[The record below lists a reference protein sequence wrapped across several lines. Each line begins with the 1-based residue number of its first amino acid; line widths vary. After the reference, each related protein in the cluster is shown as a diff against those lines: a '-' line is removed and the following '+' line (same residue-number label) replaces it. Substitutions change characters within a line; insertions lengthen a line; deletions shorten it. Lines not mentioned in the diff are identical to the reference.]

1 MQRKRR
7 AHPETHAELE
17 HRIREQFPALYI
29 TLVSVLIGLA
39 LADLVAEARVRMEL
53 WPLTLDTLRTWGELT
68 GNLFTALAAWAVY
81 AHLGI
86 SRRRIPTFADSLIAF
101 TLPLF
106 LLILNTYVGVVPMW
120 KWLYFASGFLAFS
133 LGTTLWNFHI
143 LRLETELASF
153 RRLGRLTGYPMVF
166 ITGIPF
172 YAAAGWADQHGYF
185 SPLLETLVARI
196 PAPSALFTCSIFLR
210 EWRDAIGDSHSKS
223 DRIEP

>member
-1 MQRKRR
+1 MRHRDKPG
-7 AHPETHAELE
+7 AETHAELE

-53 WPLTLDTLRTWGELT
+53 WPLNIDTLRTWGELT
-68 GNLFTALAAWAVY
+68 GNLFSALAAWVVY

-106 LLILNTYVGVVPMW
+106 LLILNSYVGVAPMW
-120 KWLYFASGFLAFS
+120 KWLYFAAGFLVFS
-133 LGTTLWNFHI
+133 LATTLWNFHI

-153 RRLGRLTGYPMVF
+153 RRLGRLTGYPMIF
-166 ITGIPF
+166 ITGVPF
-172 YAAAGWADQHGYF
+172 YAIAGWADQNGHF
-185 SPLLETLVARI
+185 SPLLETLVAWI
-196 PAPSALFTCSIFLR
+196 PAPSALFTCFIFLH
-210 EWRDAIGDSHSKS
+210 EWRTAIGDSHQAGES
-223 DRIEP
+223 

>member
-1 MQRKRR
+1 MRHRRR
-7 AHPETHAELE
+7 ANPETHEELE

-29 TLVSVLIGLA
+29 TLVSVFIGLA
-39 LADLVAEARVRMEL
+39 LADLVAEARAHMAL

-68 GNLFTALAAWAVY
+68 GNLFSALSAWTIY

-106 LLILNTYVGVVPMW
+106 LLILNSYVGVTPMW
-120 KWLYFASGFLAFS
+120 KWLYFASGFLVFS
-133 LGTTLWNFHI
+133 LATTLWNFHI

-153 RRLGRLTGYPMVF
+153 RRLGRLTGYPVIF

-172 YAAAGWADQHGYF
+172 YAVAGWADQSGYL
-185 SPLLETLVARI
+185 SPLLETLVAWI
-196 PAPSALFTCSIFLR
+196 PAPSALFACFIFLR
-210 EWRDAIGDSHSKS
+210 EWRAAVSGSHHVDESAS
-223 DRIEP
+223 H